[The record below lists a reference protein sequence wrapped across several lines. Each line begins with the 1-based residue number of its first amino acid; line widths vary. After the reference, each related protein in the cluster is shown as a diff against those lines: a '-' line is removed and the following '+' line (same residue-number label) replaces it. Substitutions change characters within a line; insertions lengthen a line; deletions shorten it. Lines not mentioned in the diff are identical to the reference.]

1 MISQLCVQWRQLL
14 YQNDKPSYI
23 YNHMWLYYL
32 VYHKDLTE
40 VKFWDKSYKPSGG
53 KVKLRPAT
61 NQSETAKPRQ
71 KGGGAPDQSTK
82 SRGGRAASRA
92 SRPEGGSLPPSR
104 PEGPGK
110 RVGHHG
116 PWKTPGDSDGEGAA
130 RRVLFSVPLVHI
142 PFVFFIVLSYIRE
155 FYSKDAYTCLLEF
168 WWRVDPSP

>member
-1 MISQLCVQWRQLL
+1 M
-14 YQNDKPSYI
+14 
-23 YNHMWLYYL
+23 
-32 VYHKDLTE
+32 
-40 VKFWDKSYKPSGG
+40 
-53 KVKLRPAT
+53 
-61 NQSETAKPRQ
+61 RQ
-71 KGGGAPDQSTK
+71 KLQPLGGEGQAPSSYEPERDSKAPPKRGGAPDQSTK

-116 PWKTPGDSDGEGAA
+116 PWKTPGDRDGEGAA

-168 WWRVDPSP
+168 